1 MPSATSKPDR
11 YGERSPSRSDPSS
24 PSGAVI
30 RRSSWPDRER
40 ELVTARK
47 GSRTVRVA
55 PPTGLEPVLPAPEA
69 DALSAELRGRS
80 DPESR
85 NRFPRTRRRSAR
97 PREYPPFMV
106 SEVPRVLLV
115 DDDAVILRLL
125 EVNFRLE
132 GFAVDTAGRGEQAI
146 ERATASPPEAVVCD
160 VMLPGADGFEVC

>member
-1 MPSATSKPDR
+1 RLGRESPGTRSVSAPEASATRGLGP
-11 YGERSPSRSDPSS
+11 RST
-24 PSGAVI
+24 G
-30 RRSSWPDRER
+30 RRECAGMTC
-40 ELVTARK
+40 V
-47 GSRTVRVA
+47 

-80 DPESR
+80 EPESS
-85 NRFPRTRRRSAR
+85 NRFPRTRRRSAKQ
-97 PREYPPFMV
+97 REYPPFMV

-160 VMLPGADGFEVC
+160 VMLPGADGFEVCRR